1 MDFSS
6 PRRDMLLLWPP
17 TWLPWCQLQTSNFQQ
32 NDVTLHVINMY
43 LQTFVCKS
51 DAAKLLPASI
61 SNLLVTTQ
69 NTHLMQLVVHLIKK
83 NPPCWDGE
91 QGMHSGKRQTKE
103 ITILND
109 VSLSSVLSKCVRSP
123 ALQPAWQFGYTRITS
138 CKGTIEIVTE
148 LHNNKKILNEAQ
160 Y

>member
-1 MDFSS
+1 MAAVMS
-6 PRRDMLLLWPP
+6 PA
-17 TWLPWCQLQTSNFQQ
+17 TSNFQQ
-32 NDVTLHVINMY
+32 NDVTLHVINMC

-61 SNLLVTTQ
+61 SNLLV
-69 NTHLMQLVVHLIKK
+69 VVHVIKK

-109 VSLSSVLSKCVRSP
+109 VSLLSVLSKCVRSL
-123 ALQPAWQFGYTRITS
+123 ALQPAWRFGYMRMTS
-138 CKGTIEIVTE
+138 CKGTIEVVTE
-148 LHNNKKILNEAQ
+148 LHNNQTFLNDPQ